1 MKTFQSLIIKINNTA
16 SIETT
21 EVVAATLSEVR
32 EAFNAEIN
40 KYHPTNVGFQLR
52 FRFDLLCANNTL
64 GTTESIKSTTF
75 FSGEAATYKL
85 VEFREALLHELKCCY
100 LLPNE
105 VVPIVPIPVVKAT
118 TRETTT
124 SDQPPF
130 KGASQD
136 HMSGEDRV
144 DAGRNG
150 TPRRGITKRK
160 RPVYDTLG
168 CKIRDYQYNRSE
180 FITSCV
186 AEYGV
191 CEATAAKWYSMTQA
205 VFYKKIPC
213 YAKWPGNGVMLKH
226 RHNRTK
232 RADMCN
238 LYDISMG
245 TLIIWQELVREVL
258 LKAPDT
264 TIESVV

>member
-1 MKTFQSLIIKINNTA
+1 MKTFQSLIININRNT
-16 SIETT
+16 SFLQREVTT
-21 EVVAATLSEVR
+21 DTL
-32 EAFNAEIN
+32 AEIQEVFDEEAR
-40 KYHPTNVGFQLR
+40 KVHPPTIDFKAS
-52 FRFDLLCANNTL
+52 FDFTLLCLNNFT
-64 GTTESIKSTTF
+64 GVDEVIKFSNI
-75 FSGEAATYKL
+75 FSGEAASYRMRDFARKL
-85 VEFREALLHELKCCY
+85 INNIECCY
-100 LLPNE
+100 IKPCE
-105 VVPIVPIPVVKAT
+105 VVHAPVAT
-118 TRETTT
+118 IATRETTT

-130 KGASQD
+130 KGAGQD